1 VNQSSFQASLPGVG
15 FGVGTALLF
24 GGLTPL
30 TKLFLDDV
38 QPWMLAGLIFLGGGL
53 GLLPIDLIR
62 NRRRRHQKKPPT
74 DRLQK
79 HDWHWL
85 GASIVVGGVIAPVLL
100 TLGLVH
106 TPAASASLLLNFEC
120 VFTALLAWTVFG
132 ERWRWQVFVGM
143 LAIVAGGVVLSQG
156 EKAGVGLTWG
166 ALLILGTCFHWALDS
181 NFTTKIAMKDPVQLA
196 MLKSGVA
203 GAINVAIALLI
214 GQPLPPLPILCSVL
228 AIGFLTSGLTL
239 FCFVMALRHLGAS
252 RAGAYFA
259 LSPFAGAAVSA
270 LLLKEDLNE
279 SLVIAAVLM
288 AVGAGLC
295 AGIED

>member
-1 VNQSSFQASLPGVG
+1 MTQSSFQASLPGVG

-38 QPWMLAGLIFLGGGL
+38 QPWMLAGLLFLGGGL
-53 GLLPIDLIR
+53 GLLPIALIR
-62 NRRRRHQKKPPT
+62 NQLIRHRKHPPS

-79 HDWHWL
+79 HDWRWL

-106 TPAASASLLLNFEC
+106 TTAASASLLLNFEC
-120 VFTALLAWTVFG
+120 VFTALLAWTIFG

-181 NFTTKIAMKDPVQLA
+181 NFTTKIAMKDPVQVA

-214 GQPLPPLPILCSVL
+214 GQPLPPLPILCNVL
-228 AIGFLTSGLTL
+228 VIGFLTSGLTL

-270 LLLKEDLNE
+270 LLLKEGLNE
-279 SLVIAAVLM
+279 SLVFAAILM
-288 AVGAGLC
+288 AAGAGLC
-295 AGIED
+295 ARIAD